1 MNERRYINSAK
12 GVFVGL
18 VGMVVVCVMLVIN
31 NYFNPNI
38 IEPQSK
44 KLPTTEDSSG
54 APSEIDTLNKNI
66 DTTEGCTHSTYEDEY
81 VMWITANGDT
91 IWE

>member
-1 MNERRYINSAK
+1 MDKRRYRDSAL
-12 GVFVGL
+12 GAFVGF
-18 VGMVVVCVMLVIN
+18 VGIVVICIILVIN
-31 NYFNPNI
+31 NYFNPSN
-38 IEPQSK
+38 IEPHYK

-66 DTTEGCTHSTYEDEY
+66 DTIEGCTHSIYEDEY